1 MQIEAMKPMVKAP
14 GSKRVETIKSQSLR
28 GQHLAEMEIAF
39 RGAKEFWRIAPK
51 EFWPAAA
58 TFF

>member
-1 MQIEAMKPMVKAP
+1 MKPMVKAP